1 MQRKNLF
8 AVFAPLRLNPKKGR
22 AAARPYYFTI
32 SLYPIS
38 LLHNLHLR
46 HLITLTNLVDHI
58 QAFHHAA
65 EARVVAVEVGGVVAR
80 VANEKL

>member
-8 AVFAPLRLNPKKGR
+8 AVFAPLRLKTKKGR

-32 SLYPIS
+32 SLYTIS

-58 QAFHHAA
+58 QSFYHAA
-65 EARVVAVEVGGVVAR
+65 EARVVAVEVRGVGTR
-80 VANEKL
+80 VADEEL